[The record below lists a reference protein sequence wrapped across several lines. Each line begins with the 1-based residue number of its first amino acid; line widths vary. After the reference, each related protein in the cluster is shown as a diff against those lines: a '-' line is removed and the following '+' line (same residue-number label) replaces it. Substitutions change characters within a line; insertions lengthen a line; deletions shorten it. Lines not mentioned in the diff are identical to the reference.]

1 MVEEQTKKAAK
12 KAETNMVAFDFE
24 RTPITQI
31 ADYIIIT
38 ASKNNTS
45 DIHFDPR
52 EDGMMVRF
60 RIDGDLQD
68 YTHIPKAFER
78 NLTTRL
84 KILANMNITESRL
97 PQDGAIKGE
106 FGGKYL
112 DMRVSCLP
120 LNEGEK
126 IVIRILDYTRSL
138 QGIDSLGFNPANLVK
153 LKRMMGVP
161 NGIILVTGATGSGK
175 STTVYSILQGL
186 NKPEINIITV
196 EDPIEMNI
204 EGMNQVQV
212 NAEIGMTFAAALR
225 SILRQDPNVIL
236 IGEIRDSETAQ
247 IAVRASI
254 TGHLVLS
261 TIHTNNSLSTIERLL
276 DMDVERYL
284 LSTALTGIISQRLA
298 KQLCMKCRVERETTK
313 YEKKV
318 FKKFMNKDVEK
329 IYDANPEGCKACR
342 KGYKGRIAIQEVLE
356 LDEEIRNAL
365 NDTKLSKEQLSDMVY
380 TNKTITM
387 LQDAL
392 GKCIAGLTS
401 FEEVYRVIEIE
412 SDPDDDSTGS
422 SLTKSI
428 DDENILDSAIPKT
441 DENKEKEKE
450 PVPTVPVEKPKI
462 EEVKVEKKEEVKEK
476 EQPLIITPPTVKE
489 PIPNIV
495 PEKPKV
501 EEIKGQEVKSSTTQ
515 VITPPVPKQQTV
527 NIDKNP
533 TIPIVKP
540 ETIAK
545 QTAPITKE
553 MPVIIPNQVKPVT
566 PQQQIIPIIQQK
578 QSTIPNNKVLE
589 PITINKPILQPQ
601 SLITDSKQPVMQNA
615 KKIQQVQPVTKNTK
629 PTLIQST
636 SQTPGLVNNQK
647 IVQPTNQAISQQ
659 AKPVIQ
665 NIKPVQPINE
675 NTKPVQQIQQVQQT
689 PIVKPVQQTQP
700 LIQNIKPG
708 GQIVNQT
715 PSLVNNQKT
724 VQPVGQ
730 VTPSIKQTQPIGQI
744 PIKQVQQVTHQQVK
758 PVATVQL
765 PKLGE
770 TQ

>member
-1 MVEEQTKKAAK
+1 MVEEQTKNAAK

-356 LDEEIRNAL
+356 LDDEIRNAL

-441 DENKEKEKE
+441 EENKEKEKE
-450 PVPTVPVEKPKI
+450 EEKETVPENKPKV

-476 EQPLIITPPTVKE
+476 EQEVIITPPTIKE
-489 PIPNIV
+489 PIHNIV

-515 VITPPVPKQQTV
+515 VITPPVPKQQAV

-566 PQQQIIPIIQQK
+566 PQQQIIPNIQQK

-615 KKIQQVQPVTKNTK
+615 KQIQQVQPVTKNTK
-629 PTLIQST
+629 PTLVQST

-647 IVQPTNQAISQQ
+647 T
-659 AKPVIQ
+659 
-665 NIKPVQPINE
+665 VQPI
-675 NTKPVQQIQQVQQT
+675 
-689 PIVKPVQQTQP
+689 
-700 LIQNIKPG
+700 
-708 GQIVNQT
+708 
-715 PSLVNNQKT
+715 
-724 VQPVGQ
+724 GQ

-770 TQ
+770 IK

>member
-1 MVEEQTKKAAK
+1 MVEEQTKNAAK

-356 LDEEIRNAL
+356 LDDEIRNAL

-441 DENKEKEKE
+441 EENKEKEKE
-450 PVPTVPVEKPKI
+450 EEKETVPENKPKV

-515 VITPPVPKQQTV
+515 VITPPVPKQQAV

-566 PQQQIIPIIQQK
+566 PQQQIIPNIQQK

-615 KKIQQVQPVTKNTK
+615 KQIQQVQPVTKNTK
-629 PTLIQST
+629 PTLVQST

-659 AKPVIQ
+659 AKPV
-665 NIKPVQPINE
+665 
-675 NTKPVQQIQQVQQT
+675 
-689 PIVKPVQQTQP
+689 
-700 LIQNIKPG
+700 IQNIKPG

>member
-1 MVEEQTKKAAK
+1 MVEKEEKKVSK
-12 KAETNMVAFDFE
+12 GAETNMVAFDFE
-24 RTPITQI
+24 RTPITQV

-68 YTHIPKAFER
+68 YTYIPKAFER

-138 QGIDSLGFNPANLVK
+138 QGIDSLGFNPTNLAK

-298 KQLCMKCRVERETTK
+298 KQLCTKCKVERETTK

-318 FKKFMNKDVEK
+318 FKKYMNRDIDK
-329 IYDANPEGCKACR
+329 IYDANPDGCEHCR

-356 LDEEIRNAL
+356 LDDEIRNAL
-365 NDTKLSKEQLSDMVY
+365 TNDKMKKEELSEMVY

-412 SDPDDDSTGS
+412 SEPGEETEGY
-422 SLTKSI
+422 LTKTI
-428 DDENILDSAIPKT
+428 DEEAA
-441 DENKEKEKE
+441 EE
-450 PVPTVPVEKPKI
+450 VPTTEVAPATANVTPIISAQKVQTIVGTVPAKPI
-462 EEVKVEKKEEVKEK
+462 VPTTK
-476 EQPLIITPPTVKE
+476 EQPVATSTAPATQTTTVITTPAVPVTPPVTTPVTTQVKATTPTVVSSTPVQAPMPVVNLNNKTE
-489 PIPNIV
+489 VKPVINIPSTTVQQNVQAQTKTPPVTPAPVQTPAAEKTPGPTTPIASQTIQI
-495 PEKPKV
+495 PKV
-501 EEIKGQEVKSSTTQ
+501 ETKS
-515 VITPPVPKQQTV
+515 
-527 NIDKNP
+527 
-533 TIPIVKP
+533 
-540 ETIAK
+540 A
-545 QTAPITKE
+545 
-553 MPVIIPNQVKPVT
+553 
-566 PQQQIIPIIQQK
+566 
-578 QSTIPNNKVLE
+578 
-589 PITINKPILQPQ
+589 
-601 SLITDSKQPVMQNA
+601 
-615 KKIQQVQPVTKNTK
+615 
-629 PTLIQST
+629 
-636 SQTPGLVNNQK
+636 
-647 IVQPTNQAISQQ
+647 
-659 AKPVIQ
+659 
-665 NIKPVQPINE
+665 
-675 NTKPVQQIQQVQQT
+675 
-689 PIVKPVQQTQP
+689 
-700 LIQNIKPG
+700 
-708 GQIVNQT
+708 
-715 PSLVNNQKT
+715 
-724 VQPVGQ
+724 
-730 VTPSIKQTQPIGQI
+730 
-744 PIKQVQQVTHQQVK
+744 
-758 PVATVQL
+758 
-765 PKLGE
+765 
-770 TQ
+770 

>member
-441 DENKEKEKE
+441 EENKEKEKE
-450 PVPTVPVEKPKI
+450 EEKETVPENKPKV
-462 EEVKVEKKEEVKEK
+462 EEVKVEKTEEVKEK
-476 EQPLIITPPTVKE
+476 EQEVIITPPTIKE
-489 PIPNIV
+489 PIHNIV

-515 VITPPVPKQQTV
+515 VITSPVPKQQAV

-566 PQQQIIPIIQQK
+566 PQQQIIPNIQQK

-589 PITINKPILQPQ
+589 PITINNKVVQPQ

-615 KKIQQVQPVTKNTK
+615 KQIQQVQPVTKNTK
-629 PTLIQST
+629 PTLVQST
-636 SQTPGLVNNQK
+636 SQTAGLVNNQK

-665 NIKPVQPINE
+665 NI
-675 NTKPVQQIQQVQQT
+675 
-689 PIVKPVQQTQP
+689 KPVQQTQP

-744 PIKQVQQVTHQQVK
+744 PIKQVQQVTQQQVK